1 MSSSGLALPPAA
13 VRVEARAGGFP
24 LGLVLGGAGMLGAAV
39 VALLRLDNLGV
50 TFCVLKLVTGI
61 PCPTCG
67 GTRAVGLLAHLDVLG
82 ALAMN
87 PLVALGA
94 LLAVPWFLADLVLV
108 FQRRSLDVS
117 VSPGVARALRI
128 GAVVVFAANWGY
140 LMLAGR

>member
-1 MSSSGLALPPAA
+1 MSTPGLALPSAPVRFAA
-13 VRVEARAGGFP
+13 RPGGFP
-24 LGLVLGGAGMLGAAV
+24 LGLVLGGAGVVGAAV
-39 VALLRLDNLGV
+39 VALLRLDHLGI
-50 TFCVLKLVTGI
+50 TFCALKLVTGL

-67 GTRAVGLLAHLDVLG
+67 GTRAVGLLAHLDVPG

-87 PLVALGA
+87 PLVTLGA

-128 GAVVVFAANWGY
+128 GAVVAFFANWAY
-140 LMLAGR
+140 LVVAGR